1 MGSQWKLN
9 FANRVNISVILRP
22 YFSNYKNRQ
31 LVEDI
36 HSKLL
41 YEIEKAIHA
50 YSLGK

>member
-9 FANRVNISVILRP
+9 FANRVNISVILQP

-41 YEIEKAIHA
+41 NELEKVIHA
-50 YSLGK
+50 YLLG